1 MIIMKN
7 TEQEERVSAKI
18 QQVKDINA
26 KNFEKALNAELSK
39 FTNANQKEGFL
50 DGAIASMT
58 RVK

>member
-1 MIIMKN
+1 MINMTN
-7 TEQEERVSAKI
+7 TEQEKRVLVKI

-26 KNFEKALNAELSK
+26 RNFEKKLNEELLK
-39 FTNANQKEGFL
+39 FPTTNQKEGFL